1 MGWILRASVTVLWL
15 MLVAKL
21 MGQRETGRMNMFDFV
36 VAITIGSVASSHL
49 ADSEVPMMGVGI
61 SGYHRST
68 GHHLCVPRIEEPKA
82 AALAKTSPLP

>member
-21 MGQRETGRMNMFDFV
+21 MGQREIGCMNMFDFV

-49 ADSEVPMMGVGI
+49 ADSEVPMMKRWYQWLP
-61 SGYHRST
+61 SEHW
-68 GHHLCVPRIEEPKA
+68 
-82 AALAKTSPLP
+82 TSSLRT